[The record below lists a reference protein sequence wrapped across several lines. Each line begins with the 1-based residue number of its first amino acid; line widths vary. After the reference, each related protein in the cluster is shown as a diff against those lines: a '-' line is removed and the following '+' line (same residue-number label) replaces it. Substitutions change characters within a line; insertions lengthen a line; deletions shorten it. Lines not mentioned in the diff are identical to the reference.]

1 MTNMKK
7 YQTITLHIWMVLR
20 TQNLCKLRQN
30 RHNSEFPKF
39 TLIAVALDWSL
50 PVHSAKILM
59 KVLTAAGLITHW
71 AAHARKKLQIVPDF
85 SYTQA
90 APYDQRNLRPIQNQ
104 LSQENLRKVDRS
116 WS

>member
-1 MTNMKK
+1 MTNVKK

-30 RHNSEFPKF
+30 RHNSEFAKF

-50 PVHSAKILM
+50 PVHSAKISM

-71 AAHARKKLQIVPDF
+71 AAHARKKCN
-85 SYTQA
+85 SYLIFHI
-90 APYDQRNLRPIQNQ
+90 RKQ
-104 LSQENLRKVDRS
+104 LLVISEIVDRFRINIHKKIS
-116 WS
+116 GK